1 MSPATFTSAELAAQ
15 ERKLQLVRF
24 GHEEAIALGMS
35 LVGLAREREL
45 PVAIGVDIGD
55 HRVFRA
61 SMPGTCGDHDR
72 WLDRKFAAVRR
83 FDRCSLEL
91 ELRTRVEPGYV
102 ADRGFDA
109 AAIVLVGG
117 GFPLRIAGVGV
128 GVVGVAGLDSAD
140 DHALTVEALTAF
152 IAGA

>member
-1 MSPATFTSAELAAQ
+1 MSPATFTSLELAAQ
-15 ERKLQLVRF
+15 ERELQLSSF
-24 GHEEAIALGMS
+24 GHEDAISLGMS

-55 HRVFRA
+55 HRVFRG

-91 ELRTRVEPGYV
+91 ELRTRVQPDYV
-102 ADRGFDA
+102 GDRGLDA
-109 AAIVLVGG
+109 AAIALVGG
-117 GFPLRIAGVGV
+117 AFPLRIAGVAV
-128 GVVGVAGLDSAD
+128 GVAGVAGLDSAD

-152 IAGA
+152 IGKP

>member
-1 MSPATFTSAELAAQ
+1 MSPATFTSLELAAQ
-15 ERKLQLVRF
+15 ERELQLSRF
-24 GHEEAIALGMS
+24 GHEDAIALGMS
-35 LVGLAREREL
+35 LVELAREREL

-91 ELRTRVEPGYV
+91 ELRTRVQPEYV
-102 ADRGFDA
+102 GDRGLDA

-117 GFPLRIAGVGV
+117 AFPLRIAGVAV
-128 GVVGVAGLDSAD
+128 GVAGVAGLDSAD

-152 IAGA
+152 VGKA